1 MVQLADIT
9 IDPTPLSLLSAP
21 LDWFVAEH
29 QRHRRVCHL
38 LTDVAGMREF
48 DGPLIAALAAYIR
61 HDLTLHILDEELDFF
76 PLLRRRARAD
86 EQIDEAL
93 GRLAAEHSLD
103 ASGAQTVLAHLEAC
117 LEARAAPG
125 ATPGARKAL
134 QDFAQDE
141 LRHLA
146 LENAVVLPLARL
158 RLTPADLRKLAH
170 KLAARRGLKLQG
182 KAVA

>member
-1 MVQLADIT
+1 MVRTDDIA

-21 LDWFVAEH
+21 LDWFLAEH
-29 QRHRRVCHL
+29 QRHRRVCRL
-38 LTDVAGMREF
+38 LTEVAGMRDF
-48 DGPLIAALAAYIR
+48 DGPLLAALAAYIR
-61 HDLTLHILDEELDFF
+61 HDLTLHILDEEQDFF

-93 GRLAAEHSLD
+93 GRLAAEHTLD

-117 LEARAAPG
+117 LEARTAPG
-125 ATPGARKAL
+125 SAPGARKAL
-134 QDFAQDE
+134 LEFADDE

-158 RLTPADLRKLAH
+158 RLSAADLRKLSR
-170 KLAARRGLKLQG
+170 KLAARRGVKLDG